1 MYIEQLLQP
10 GSSGQTSANKITAAK
25 QQTTASKIGGAGQ
38 RTFSNAASVEIS
50 DFGKELQKNAK
61 REREKGVCQKEL
73 DSVTVSAQERQEKYK
88 QISELEE
95 KLNSGQLSEADKATI
110 QEQIDKLKDDVKT
123 PQERIDENINNLR
136 QQQAKAKNPEA
147 VLVYQQMIDECEQ
160 QKELLYEKMHGLER
174 GALQEEADKAAE
186 EMKEKLMNPEE
197 EALGN
202 KEIEYAKPLE
212 EMKIDK
218 ILKDDEEENEEVNAQ
233 TGDRSKL
240 STSTASSSKA
250 ETTASGFDADHLEN
264 GSDECCKNFLLGS

>member
-1 MYIEQLLQP
+1 MQP
-10 GSSGQTSANKITAAK
+10 PLRSAILVKNY
-25 QQTTASKIGGAGQ
+25 
-38 RTFSNAASVEIS
+38 
-50 DFGKELQKNAK
+50 KNAK
-61 REREKGVCQKEL
+61 REREKGVYQKEL

-147 VLVYQQMIDECEQ
+147 VLAYQQMIDECEQ

-233 TGDRSKL
+233 TDDSSKL

-250 ETTASGFDADHLEN
+250 ETTASGSDA
-264 GSDECCKNFLLGS
+264 S